1 MRNKQSKSHMTH
13 NKIEIENAVEESEQ
27 DKKIT
32 SELNEIWNKIDEDD
46 SKSERLKNVR
56 SKKLIGYDYL
66 TGLPIN
72 IIRHLIIPC
81 VLGFLLYRNAVALLA
96 NASIAVTI
104 LSVVSCLFFTA
115 VAVCF
120 SFNLLKAQIA
130 FESDITTESD
140 RATQVSLRS
149 VLTNVSPVGTPYFL
163 KRTALILDLILGLIG
178 PTIVFMVVYLL
189 MSTGGVFA
197 TKIVYLL
204 IPLVVLLALINKPVN
219 KMKARAGEE
228 VKRLG

>member
-1 MRNKQSKSHMTH
+1 MTH
-13 NKIEIENAVEESEQ
+13 DKIEIENAVEESEQ

-46 SKSERLKNVR
+46 SKSEQLKNVR
-56 SKKLIGYDYL
+56 IKKLIGYDYL

-81 VLGFLLYRNAVALLA
+81 VLAFLLYRNAVALLA
-96 NASIAVTI
+96 DASIAVTI
-104 LSVVSCLFFTA
+104 LAVVSCLFFTA
-115 VAVCF
+115 VAVCL

-140 RATQVSLRS
+140 RATQMRLRS

-178 PTIVFMVVYLL
+178 PTIVFMMMYLL
-189 MSTGGVFA
+189 MSVGGVFA
-197 TKIVYLL
+197 TKIVYVL

-219 KMKARAGEE
+219 KMKARASEE

>member
-1 MRNKQSKSHMTH
+1 MAH
-13 NKIEIENAVEESEQ
+13 NKIEIENPAEESEQ

-32 SELNEIWNKIDEDD
+32 SDLTEIWKNIDDED
-46 SKSERLKNVR
+46 SKAEQLKNVR

-72 IIRHLIIPC
+72 IIRHLIIPS
-81 VLGFLLYRNAVALLA
+81 VLAFLLYRNVVALLA
-96 NASIAVTI
+96 DASIAVTI
-104 LSVVSCLFFTA
+104 LSVVSCLFFTT

-130 FESDITTESD
+130 FESDTTTKSD

-163 KRTALILDLILGLIG
+163 KRTALISDLILGLIG
-178 PTIVFMVVYLL
+178 PTTVFMVIYLL
-189 MSTGGVFA
+189 MSVGGVFA
-197 TKIVYLL
+197 TKIVYVL

-219 KMKARAGEE
+219 KMKARASEE

>member
-1 MRNKQSKSHMTH
+1 MTH

-32 SELNEIWNKIDEDD
+32 SELNEVWNKIDEDD
-46 SKSERLKNVR
+46 SKSEQLKNAR

-66 TGLPIN
+66 TSLPIN
-72 IIRHLIIPC
+72 IIRHLIIPSA
-81 VLGFLLYRNAVALLA
+81 LGFLLFRNVVALLA
-96 NASIAVTI
+96 DASIAVTL

-130 FESDITTESD
+130 FESDTVTKSD
-140 RATQVSLRS
+140 RATQMRLRS

-178 PTIVFMVVYLL
+178 PTIVFMMMYLL
-189 MSTGGVFA
+189 MSVGGVFA
-197 TKIVYLL
+197 TKIVYVL
-204 IPLVVLLALINKPVN
+204 IPLVGLLALINKPVN
-219 KMKARAGEE
+219 KMKARASEE

>member
-1 MRNKQSKSHMTH
+1 MTH
-13 NKIEIENAVEESEQ
+13 NKIEIENAIEESEQ

-32 SELNEIWNKIDEDD
+32 SELNEVWNKIDEDD
-46 SKSERLKNVR
+46 SKSEHLKNVR
-56 SKKLIGYDYL
+56 NKKLIGYDYL
-66 TGLPIN
+66 TSLPIN
-72 IIRHLIIPC
+72 IIRHLIIPSA
-81 VLGFLLYRNAVALLA
+81 LGFLLFRNVVALLA
-96 NASIAVTI
+96 DASIAVTI
-104 LSVVSCLFFTA
+104 LSAVSCLFFTA

-120 SFNLLKAQIA
+120 SFNLLKVQIV
-130 FESDITTESD
+130 FESDTTTECY

-197 TKIVYLL
+197 TKIVYVL
-204 IPLVVLLALINKPVN
+204 IPLVILLALINKPVN

>member
-1 MRNKQSKSHMTH
+1 MTH
-13 NKIEIENAVEESEQ
+13 NKIEIENPAEESEQ

-32 SELNEIWNKIDEDD
+32 SELNEMWNEIDEDD
-46 SKSERLKNVR
+46 SKSEQLLNV
-56 SKKLIGYDYL
+56 SNKKLIGYDYL

-81 VLGFLLYRNAVALLA
+81 VLAFLLFRNAVALLA
-96 NASIAVTI
+96 DASIAVTI
-104 LSVVSCLFFTA
+104 LAVVSCLFFTA
-115 VAVCF
+115 VAVCL

-130 FESDITTESD
+130 FESDVTTESD
-140 RATQVSLRS
+140 RATQMRLRS

>member
-1 MRNKQSKSHMTH
+1 MTH
-13 NKIEIENAVEESEQ
+13 NKFEIENAVEESEQ

-46 SKSERLKNVR
+46 SKSEQLKNVR
-56 SKKLIGYDYL
+56 SKNIIGYDYL

-81 VLGFLLYRNAVALLA
+81 VLGFLLFRNAVALLA
-96 NASIAVTI
+96 AASIAVTI
-104 LSVVSCLFFTA
+104 LAVVSCLFFTA

-120 SFNLLKAQIA
+120 SFNLLKTQIA
-130 FESDITTESD
+130 FESDTLTKSD

-163 KRTALILDLILGLIG
+163 KRTALVLDLILGLIG
-178 PTIVFMVVYLL
+178 PTIVFMMMYLL
-189 MSTGGVFA
+189 MSVGGVFA
-197 TKIVYLL
+197 TKIVYVL
-204 IPLVVLLALINKPVN
+204 IPLIVILALINKPVN
-219 KMKARAGEE
+219 KMKARASEE

>member
-1 MRNKQSKSHMTH
+1 MTH
-13 NKIEIENAVEESEQ
+13 NKIEIESAVQESEQ

-32 SELNEIWNKIDEDD
+32 SELNEIWTEIDEDD
-46 SKSERLKNVR
+46 SKSEQLKNVR

-66 TGLPIN
+66 TSLPIN
-72 IIRHLIIPC
+72 IIRHLIIPSA
-81 VLGFLLYRNAVALLA
+81 LGFLLFRNVVALLA
-96 NASIAVTI
+96 DASIAVTI
-104 LSVVSCLFFTA
+104 LSVMSCLFFTT

-120 SFNLLKAQIA
+120 SFNLLKVQIV
-130 FESDITTESD
+130 FESDTATESD

-163 KRTALILDLILGLIG
+163 KRTALILDLILGLLG
-178 PTIVFMVVYLL
+178 PTIVFMMMYLL
-189 MSTGGVFA
+189 MSVGGVFA
-197 TKIVYLL
+197 TKIVYVL

-228 VKRLG
+228 VKRLS

>member
-1 MRNKQSKSHMTH
+1 MTH
-13 NKIEIENAVEESEQ
+13 NKIEIESAVEESEQ

-32 SELNEIWNKIDEDD
+32 FELNEMWNEIDEDD
-46 SKSERLKNVR
+46 SKSEQLKNVR

-81 VLGFLLYRNAVALLA
+81 VLAFLLYRNAAALLA
-96 NASIAVTI
+96 EASIAVTI
-104 LSVVSCLFFTA
+104 LAVVSCLFFTA

-140 RATQVSLRS
+140 RATQMRLRS

-189 MSTGGVFA
+189 MSVGGVFA
-197 TKIVYLL
+197 TKIVYVL
-204 IPLVVLLALINKPVN
+204 IPLVILLALINKPVN
-219 KMKARAGEE
+219 KMKSRASEE

>member
-1 MRNKQSKSHMTH
+1 MTH
-13 NKIEIENAVEESEQ
+13 NKLEIENAVEKSEQ

-32 SELNEIWNKIDEDD
+32 SELNEMWNEIDEDD
-46 SKSERLKNVR
+46 SKSEQLENVR

-96 NASIAVTI
+96 DASIAVTI

-130 FESDITTESD
+130 FESDVTAKSD
-140 RATQVSLRS
+140 RVTQMRLRS

-163 KRTALILDLILGLIG
+163 KRTALIIGLILGLIG

-197 TKIVYLL
+197 TKIVYVL
-204 IPLVVLLALINKPVN
+204 IPLVVLLALINKPVS
-219 KMKARAGEE
+219 KMKARASEE

>member
-1 MRNKQSKSHMTH
+1 MTH
-13 NKIEIENAVEESEQ
+13 NKIEIENAAEESEQ

-32 SELNEIWNKIDEDD
+32 SELNKMWNEIDEDD
-46 SKSERLKNVR
+46 SKSEQLKNVR

-66 TGLPIN
+66 TSLPIN
-72 IIRHLIIPC
+72 IIRHLIIPSA
-81 VLGFLLYRNAVALLA
+81 LGFLLFRNVVALLA
-96 NASIAVTI
+96 DASIAVTL

-130 FESDITTESD
+130 FESDTVTKSD
-140 RATQVSLRS
+140 RATQMRLRS

-178 PTIVFMVVYLL
+178 PTIVFMMMYLL
-189 MSTGGVFA
+189 MSVGGVFA
-197 TKIVYLL
+197 TKIVYVL
-204 IPLVVLLALINKPVN
+204 IPLVGLLALINKPVN
-219 KMKARAGEE
+219 KMKARASEE

>member
-1 MRNKQSKSHMTH
+1 MAH
-13 NKIEIENAVEESEQ
+13 NKIEIENPAEESEQ

-46 SKSERLKNVR
+46 SKSEHLKNVR

-72 IIRHLIIPC
+72 IIRHLIIPSA
-81 VLGFLLYRNAVALLA
+81 LGFLLFRNVVALLA
-96 NASIAVTI
+96 DASIAVTL

-130 FESDITTESD
+130 FESDTVTKSD
-140 RATQVSLRS
+140 RATQMRLRS

-178 PTIVFMVVYLL
+178 PTIVFMMMYLL
-189 MSTGGVFA
+189 MSVGGVFA
-197 TKIVYLL
+197 TKIVYVL
-204 IPLVVLLALINKPVN
+204 IPLVGLLALINKPVN
-219 KMKARAGEE
+219 KMKARASEE

>member
-1 MRNKQSKSHMTH
+1 MTH
-13 NKIEIENAVEESEQ
+13 NKIEIENAAEESEQ

-32 SELNEIWNKIDEDD
+32 SELNKMWNEIDEDD
-46 SKSERLKNVR
+46 SKSEQLKNVR

-81 VLGFLLYRNAVALLA
+81 VLGFLLYRNAAALLA
-96 NASIAVTI
+96 DASIAVTI
-104 LSVVSCLFFTA
+104 LSAVSCLFFTA

-140 RATQVSLRS
+140 RATQMRLRS

-178 PTIVFMVVYLL
+178 PTIVFIVVYLL

-197 TKIVYLL
+197 TKIVYVL

-219 KMKARAGEE
+219 KMKARASEE

>member
-1 MRNKQSKSHMTH
+1 MTH
-13 NKIEIENAVEESEQ
+13 NKIEIENSADESEQ

-46 SKSERLKNVR
+46 SKSEQLKNVR

-72 IIRHLIIPC
+72 IIRHLIIPSA
-81 VLGFLLYRNAVALLA
+81 LGFLLFRNVVALLA
-96 NASIAVTI
+96 DASIAVTL

-130 FESDITTESD
+130 FESDTVTKSD
-140 RATQVSLRS
+140 RATQMRLRS

-178 PTIVFMVVYLL
+178 PTIVFMMMYLL
-189 MSTGGVFA
+189 MSVGGVFA
-197 TKIVYLL
+197 TKIVYVL
-204 IPLVVLLALINKPVN
+204 IPLVGLLALINKPVN

>member
-81 VLGFLLYRNAVALLA
+81 VLGFLLYRNE
-96 NASIAVTI
+96 SPR
-104 LSVVSCLFFTA
+104 VS
-115 VAVCF
+115 
-120 SFNLLKAQIA
+120 
-130 FESDITTESD
+130 
-140 RATQVSLRS
+140 
-149 VLTNVSPVGTPYFL
+149 
-163 KRTALILDLILGLIG
+163 
-178 PTIVFMVVYLL
+178 
-189 MSTGGVFA
+189 
-197 TKIVYLL
+197 
-204 IPLVVLLALINKPVN
+204 
-219 KMKARAGEE
+219 
-228 VKRLG
+228 

>member
-46 SKSERLKNVR
+46 SKSEHLKNVR

-72 IIRHLIIPC
+72 IIRHLIFPC
-81 VLGFLLYRNAVALLA
+81 VLAFLLYRNAVALLA
-96 NASIAVTI
+96 DASIAVTI
-104 LSVVSCLFFTA
+104 LAVVSCLFFTA
-115 VAVCF
+115 VAVCL

-130 FESDITTESD
+130 FESD
-140 RATQVSLRS
+140 RKS
-149 VLTNVSPVGTPYFL
+149 VV
-163 KRTALILDLILGLIG
+163 
-178 PTIVFMVVYLL
+178 
-189 MSTGGVFA
+189 
-197 TKIVYLL
+197 
-204 IPLVVLLALINKPVN
+204 
-219 KMKARAGEE
+219 
-228 VKRLG
+228 

>member
-1 MRNKQSKSHMTH
+1 MTH
-13 NKIEIENAVEESEQ
+13 NKIENENAVEESEQ

-46 SKSERLKNVR
+46 SKSEHLKNVR

-72 IIRHLIIPC
+72 IIRHLIIPSA
-81 VLGFLLYRNAVALLA
+81 LGFLLFRNVVALLA
-96 NASIAVTI
+96 DASIAVTI
-104 LSVVSCLFFTA
+104 LSVMSCLFFTT

-120 SFNLLKAQIA
+120 SFNLLKVQIV
-130 FESDITTESD
+130 FESDTATESD

-149 VLTNVSPVGTPYFL
+149 VLTNVSPAGTPYFL

-228 VKRLG
+228 VKHLG

>member
-1 MRNKQSKSHMTH
+1 MTH
-13 NKIEIENAVEESEQ
+13 NKIEIENPAEESEQ

-32 SELNEIWNKIDEDD
+32 SDLIEIWKNIDDED
-46 SKSERLKNVR
+46 SKSEQLKTVR

-96 NASIAVTI
+96 DASIAVTM
-104 LSVVSCLFFTA
+104 LAVVSCLFFTT
-115 VAVCF
+115 VAVCL

-130 FESDITTESD
+130 FGSDTTISSD
-140 RATQVSLRS
+140 RAAQVSLMS

-189 MSTGGVFA
+189 MSVGGVFA
-197 TKIVYLL
+197 TKIVYVL